1 MAEVMVARSAMRD
14 LDRLDASLAEIDL
27 VTSHLEN
34 VFHGRAPYANVL
46 FDNRN
51 DIFFTD
57 VGRFRI
63 LFIWPDDL
71 KAIEFQLRR

>member
-1 MAEVMVARSAMRD
+1 MAEVVVARSAMRD
-14 LDRLDASLAEIDL
+14 LDRLDATLEEIDL
-27 VTSHLEN
+27 VTSHLEDVLN
-34 VFHGRAPYANVL
+34 RRAPYAKVL
-46 FDNRN
+46 FHQRT

-71 KAIEFQLRR
+71 RAIEFQLRR